1 MSDKHEKQIRKIQ
14 ETQQALR
21 ETIEQ
26 AKELA
31 EKDAAVASQAR
42 QPKRTA
48 VPLERKS

>member
-1 MSDKHEKQIRKIQ
+1 MSDKHEKQVRKFQ

-31 EKDAAVASQAR
+31 EKTQQLLHRRDNRSER
-42 QPKRTA
+42 QSR
-48 VPLERKS
+48 